1 MVNCMRKYINEC
13 IKETNKKLKGD
24 ITSNDIND
32 LLIKIKFFQHERLIH
47 LIVTLFCI
55 LLFIIFIVLMFY
67 TKLFFIPTVIAMV
80 LIIFYIVHYFFL
92 ENSVQYLYKLYD
104 DMYAKI
110 K

>member
-92 ENSVQYLYKLYD
+92 ENSVQYLYRLYD
-104 DMYAKI
+104 DMNAKI